1 MIVIE
6 FGVSIRINPPGQF
19 GSRTFARPDYRIGTG
34 GGGLDTSSSLA
45 KRIKNLR
52 NFLRISQAEL
62 GARLGT
68 SAMAISRW
76 ERGDAEPSGRGLLK
90 LGILSRHDPEI
101 CWNFWNRAGL
111 TAEDVITVLPIAA
124 RRLRRTIPIL
134 RLVKAGTGK
143 VLPKATEEN
152 LVAIPFLRVVATA
165 GKEPGSSHHDLSQ
178 ASFDQVIAAPRLWC
192 PNPGHTVCMR
202 VRGDSMEPTLF
213 DGYIIVVDQKQTE
226 KSKLHR
232 KMIVAH
238 HDKFGLVVS
247 RFWRLKNSET
257 LVSDNR
263 SHDPVPLSPSW
274 RIVGKV
280 LWFIGECQQAS

>member
-1 MIVIE
+1 ME
-6 FGVSIRINPPGQF
+6 
-19 GSRTFARPDYRIGTG
+19 
-34 GGGLDTSSSLA
+34 TSTSLA
-45 KRIKNLR
+45 RRIKNLR

-62 GARLGT
+62 GARLGA

-76 ERGDAEPSGRGLLK
+76 ERGEAEPSGRGLLK
-90 LGILSRHDPEI
+90 LGILSRHDPEM

-111 TAEDVITVLPIAA
+111 TTQDVIEVLPIAA
-124 RRLRRTIPIL
+124 KRLRRTIPIL
-134 RLVKAGTGK
+134 QLVKAGTGK
-143 VLPKATEEN
+143 AHHKAIKEN

-165 GKEPGSSHHDLSQ
+165 GKDRGSSDHDLSH
-178 ASFDQVIAAPRLWC
+178 APFDQVIAAPRLWC

-213 DGYIIVVDQKQTE
+213 DGYIIVVDQRQIQK
-226 KSKLHR
+226 KALHK

-247 RFWRLKNSET
+247 RFWQLKNSEA

-263 SHDPVPLSPSW
+263 SHDPVPWSPSW
-274 RIVGKV
+274 CIVGKV
-280 LWFIGECQQAS
+280 LWFIGECEQES